1 MDLGKVRNACFFAC
15 ARLQTGYIVLVV
27 LESFKEEKSFHFW
40 LQCQSII
47 VVNSVV
53 PKSILRGFIVNKAES
68 CFV

>member
-1 MDLGKVRNACFFAC
+1 MDIFC
-15 ARLQTGYIVLVV
+15 ARLKTDYLTLVV
-27 LESFKEEKSFHFW
+27 LGSFKEEKSFHFW

-53 PKSILRGFIVNKAES
+53 PKSILSGFIVNKTES